1 MELNLLS
8 EEVSIS
14 YDDVNFVHN
23 VVPKAPRV
31 VGTLN
36 VEFYEYNKNR
46 NMIF

>member
-36 VEFYEYNKNR
+36 VEFYAPR
-46 NMIF
+46 